1 MVVREVD
8 RWLCVRWTDGT
19 DNEPG
24 SPGLGR
30 LGPADDGGGL
40 SGRELLAPYLPRLVI
55 DWVAGT
61 SARRHLSVDGT
72 IAFVDVSGFTKLSEA
87 LAKHGKIG
95 AEELAA
101 TIGQC
106 FAPLLDIAYANGGR
120 LLKFGGD
127 ALLLLFSGEEHQA
140 RACRAAFEMR
150 RALRVVGRLT
160 VLGHKVT
167 LRMSVGI
174 HSGLF
179 DMFLVGRSHR
189 ELVVAGPAASAT
201 VAMESAADAGEILVS
216 PATAAALATGDLGL
230 AKGDGRLLRRPPV
243 VAIAAPTPLDPV
255 GPGGDLSRVHPGGY
269 RGRPPRR
276 QP

>member
-1 MVVREVD
+1 MVLTTEPGPTGWAGTCPAEDGSGIAAREV
-8 RWLCVRWTDGT
+8 
-19 DNEPG
+19 
-24 SPGLGR
+24 
-30 LGPADDGGGL
+30 
-40 SGRELLAPYLPRLVI
+40 LAPYLPRLVI
-55 DWVAGT
+55 DWVADAP
-61 SARRHLSVDGT
+61 ARRYLSVDGT

-106 FAPLLDIAYANGGR
+106 FSPLLAIAYANGGR

-160 VLGHKVT
+160 VLGHHVT

-189 ELVVAGPAASAT
+189 ELVVAGPAN
-201 VAMESAADAGEILVS
+201 
-216 PATAAALATGDLGL
+216 P
-230 AKGDGRLLRRPPV
+230 LRHVHQPV
-243 VAIAAPTPLDPV
+243 
-255 GPGGDLSRVHPGGY
+255 
-269 RGRPPRR
+269 
-276 QP
+276 